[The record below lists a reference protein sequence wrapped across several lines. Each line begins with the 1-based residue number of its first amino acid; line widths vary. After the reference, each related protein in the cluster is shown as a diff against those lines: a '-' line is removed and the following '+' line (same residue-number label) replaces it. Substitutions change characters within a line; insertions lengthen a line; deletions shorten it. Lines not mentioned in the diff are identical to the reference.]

1 MWDQPCRAGLGSTDW
16 LVVTSAQA
24 LILCDIFLPAP
35 KFSLF
40 LALMWSLWGVRVFQL
55 PACLCVQSQCQILH
69 RGSGCCEL
77 CQHRSYGVSGQ
88 PLSAPF
94 PEQTLLHVKDPAH
107 SYRLNGRE
115 LSAKWAVPT
124 VLPPP
129 QSGQG
134 VMPFLLRSLADG
146 LCPQNSPIFHFCHL
160 V

>member
-1 MWDQPCRAGLGSTDW
+1 MT
-16 LVVTSAQA
+16 
-24 LILCDIFLPAP
+24 F
-35 KFSLF
+35 FSLPPSFLSF

-55 PACLCVQSQCQILH
+55 PACLCMQSQCQILH

-134 VMPFLLRSLADG
+134 GDAVPPQVSCRWALPTEFPHFSFLPSSVNDSLA
-146 LCPQNSPIFHFCHL
+146 IFHL
-160 V
+160 LLSAAD